1 MQISFDTKNEG
12 IDQLKE
18 ILNLILKE
26 IKERDPT
33 FAVGIQSQ
41 SPQIKQISVSDVLKQ
56 DKMIG
61 LGVQPQPK
69 QVTAPLS
76 PEADSVKR
84 VNEEFKRQYY
94 ENRQNPDKPKK
105 QNPAVDMSA
114 LFYGR

>member
-12 IDQLKE
+12 TDQLKE

-33 FAVGIQSQ
+33 FAAGIQQ

-61 LGVQPQPK
+61 LGVQPQQR

-76 PEADSVKR
+76 SEADAVKR
-84 VNEEFKRQYY
+84 VNEEFKEQYY
-94 ENRQNPDKPKK
+94 EKRQNPDKPKK
-105 QNPAVDMSA
+105 QNPQVDMSA